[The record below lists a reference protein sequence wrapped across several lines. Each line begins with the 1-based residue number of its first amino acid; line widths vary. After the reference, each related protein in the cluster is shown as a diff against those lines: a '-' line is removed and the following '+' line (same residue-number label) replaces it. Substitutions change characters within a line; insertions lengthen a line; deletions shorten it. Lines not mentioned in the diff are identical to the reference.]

1 MQDHDSTGNLIHA
14 NPSRDLIVGQKLAFA
29 AASLTLGVCS
39 FISALGVEKAV
50 LAIVFGVLALRNT
63 TARPQTRLGLAR
75 FGILLGILHVTL
87 LVVLLIIFRQETM
100 RFLEYLNRFQVQR

>member
-1 MQDHDSTGNLIHA
+1 VVEPACGTS
-14 NPSRDLIVGQKLAFA
+14 FA

-39 FISALGVEKAV
+39 FISALGVEKSI

-63 TARPQTRLGLAR
+63 TPRPGTRLGLAR
-75 FGILLGILHVTL
+75 FGILLGILPLAL
-87 LVVLLIIFRQETM
+87 LVVLLAIFRQEAM